1 MEEKRKQLSEHD
13 ISEAMAQLRR
23 TGKYN
28 DEVLKLVQADLEYGL
43 SRDEVDIYL
52 TRKLPIEVKR
62 KLSEALHEGCGTE
75 LVTVIADAGINTH
88 QIETAIN
95 YYNAGVPLEAIKS
108 VIAQNMNAH
117 GMKEAYKKILAQMK
131 AVQGTSEEDLA
142 KVDKTYVDSLFEEMR
157 KIVSQIGYDEKRF
170 DELNAKIKEI
180 AGGKAS
186 DKELEEL
193 YQKMADKDA
202 IISNQQD
209 NINQANSA
217 LARLRKESDE
227 KEEEKKK
234 MQETIG
240 KLNGQLADK
249 DEQIAALKDQ
259 KVEPTMQPE
268 ESEANITPPG
278 TVPLKDASGNVVYGI
293 PVHYAIAYK
302 AEGAKELEVTVI
314 ERTERKNVGFAS
326 MFAKLSFKKK
336 SRQDIVKLV
345 ASGNL
350 TPEQLQQIRIGMEK
364 KLTENQL
371 LNLINNNVPADQMK
385 EIIEIAVLENSM
397 Q

>member
-1 MEEKRKQLSEHD
+1 MEENRKQLSEHD

-52 TRKLPIEVKR
+52 MRKLPIEVKR
-62 KLSEALHEGCGTE
+62 KLSEALHEGCGVE
-75 LVTVIADAGINTH
+75 LVTVFADAGINIH

-217 LARLRKESDE
+217 LARLRRESDE

-240 KLNGQLADK
+240 KLNGQLAEK
-249 DEQIAALKDQ
+249 DEQIAALKEQRKESVTQQEERDIE
-259 KVEPTMQPE
+259 VTPT
-268 ESEANITPPG
+268 G

-302 AEGAKELEVTVI
+302 TEGAKEPEVTVI
-314 ERTERKNVGFAS
+314 ERAERKNVGFAS
-326 MFAKLSFKKK
+326 MFAKLTFKKK

-371 LNLINNNVPADQMK
+371 LNLINNNVPADQMR

-397 Q
+397 L

>member
-1 MEEKRKQLSEHD
+1 MEENRKQMSEQD
-13 ISEAMAQLRR
+13 IGEVMAQLRR
-23 TGKYN
+23 TGRYN
-28 DEVLKLVQADLEYGL
+28 DDVLKLVQADLEYGL

-52 TRKLPIEVKR
+52 MRKLPIEVKR

-75 LVTVIADAGINTH
+75 LVTVFADAGINTH

-95 YYNAGVPLEAIKS
+95 YYNAGVPFEVIKS

-117 GMKEAYKKILAQMK
+117 GMKEAYKKVLAQMK
-131 AVQGTSEEDLA
+131 AVQGTSEEDLE

-157 KIVSQIGYDEKRF
+157 KIISQIGYDEKRF
-170 DELNAKIKEI
+170 DELNVKIKEI

-217 LARLRKESDE
+217 LARLRRESDE

-240 KLNGQLADK
+240 KLNGQLLEK
-249 DEQIAALKDQ
+249 DEQIATLKEQ
-259 KVEPTMQPE
+259 KVEPTMQPA
-268 ESEANITPPG
+268 ESEASITPPG

-302 AEGAKELEVTVI
+302 AEGAKEPEVTVI

>member
-1 MEEKRKQLSEHD
+1 MEENRKQLSEHD

-52 TRKLPIEVKR
+52 MRKLPIEVKR

-75 LVTVIADAGINTH
+75 LVTVFADAGINIH

-131 AVQGTSEEDLA
+131 TVQGTSEEELA

-193 YQKMADKDA
+193 YQKMADKDV

-217 LARLRKESDE
+217 LARLRRESDE

-240 KLNGQLADK
+240 KLNGQLAEK
-249 DEQIAALKDQ
+249 DEQIAALKEQ
-259 KVEPTMQPE
+259 RKEPVVQQE
-268 ESEANITPPG
+268 ERDIEVTSPG

-302 AEGAKELEVTVI
+302 ADGAKEPEVTVI

-326 MFAKLSFKKK
+326 MFAKLSLKKK

-397 Q
+397 L

>member
-1 MEEKRKQLSEHD
+1 MEENRKQLSEHD

-52 TRKLPIEVKR
+52 MRKLPIEVKR
-62 KLSEALHEGCGTE
+62 KLSEALHEGCGAE
-75 LVTVIADAGINTH
+75 LVTVFADAEINIH

-131 AVQGTSEEDLA
+131 AVQGISEEDLA
-142 KVDKTYVDSLFEEMR
+142 KVNKTYVDSLFEEMR

-217 LARLRKESDE
+217 LARLRRESDE

-240 KLNGQLADK
+240 KLNGQLAEK
-249 DEQIAALKDQ
+249 DEQIAVLKEQ
-259 KVEPTMQPE
+259 KIEPTTQPA

-302 AEGAKELEVTVI
+302 AEGAKEPEVTVI

-397 Q
+397 L

>member
-1 MEEKRKQLSEHD
+1 MEANRKQLSEHD

-28 DEVLKLVQADLEYGL
+28 EEVLKLVQADLEYGL
-43 SRDEVDIYL
+43 SRDEVDVYL
-52 TRKLPIEVKR
+52 MRKLPIEVKH
-62 KLSEALHEGCGTE
+62 KLSEALHEGCGVE
-75 LVTVIADAGINTH
+75 LVTVFADAGINIH

-95 YYNAGVPLEAIKS
+95 YYDAGVPLEAIKS

-117 GMKEAYKKILAQMK
+117 GMKEAYKKILAQVK

-193 YQKMADKDA
+193 YQKMADKDV

-217 LARLRKESDE
+217 LARLRRESDE

-240 KLNGQLADK
+240 KLNGQLAEK
-249 DEQIAALKDQ
+249 DEQIAALKEQ
-259 KVEPTMQPE
+259 RKKPVAQQE
-268 ESEANITPPG
+268 ERDIEVTPPG
-278 TVPLKDASGNVVYGI
+278 TVPLKDASCNVVYGI

-385 EIIEIAVLENSM
+385 EIIEIAVLENSIL
-397 Q
+397 

>member
-1 MEEKRKQLSEHD
+1 MEENRKQLSAAD
-13 ISEAMAQLRR
+13 IGEVLAQLRR

-28 DEVLKLVQADLEYGL
+28 EDILKLVHADLEYGL
-43 SRDEVDIYL
+43 SREEVDIYL

-62 KLSEALHEGCGTE
+62 KLSEALHEGCGAE
-75 LVTVIADAGINTH
+75 LAIVFADAGINIH

-95 YYNAGVPLEAIKS
+95 YYNAGVPFDVIKS

-117 GMKEAYKKILAQMK
+117 GMKEAYKKVLAQMK
-131 AVQGTSEEDLA
+131 AVQGTSEEELA
-142 KVDKTYVDSLFEEMR
+142 KVDKSYVDSLFEEMR

-170 DELNAKIKEI
+170 DELNAKVKEI
-180 AGGKAS
+180 AGGKVS

-193 YQKMADKDA
+193 YQKMSDKDT

-209 NINQANSA
+209 NINQANAA
-217 LARLRKESDE
+217 LARLRRESDE

-240 KLNGQLADK
+240 KLNNQLLEK
-249 DEQIAALKDQ
+249 DEQIATLKEQ
-259 KVEPTMQPE
+259 RAESNVQQT
-268 ESEANITPPG
+268 ESETSITPPG

-302 AEGAKELEVTVI
+302 TEGAKEPEVTVI

-397 Q
+397 L

>member
-1 MEEKRKQLSEHD
+1 MEENRKQLSEHD

-43 SRDEVDIYL
+43 SRDEVDVYL
-52 TRKLPIEVKR
+52 MRKLPIEVKC
-62 KLSEALHEGCGTE
+62 KLSEALHEGCGVE
-75 LVTVIADAGINTH
+75 LVTVFADAGINIH

-170 DELNAKIKEI
+170 DELNTKIKEI

-193 YQKMADKDA
+193 YQKMADKDV

-217 LARLRKESDE
+217 LARLRRKSDE

-234 MQETIG
+234 MQEIIG
-240 KLNGQLADK
+240 KLNDQLAEK
-249 DEQIAALKDQ
+249 DEQIAALKEQ
-259 KVEPTMQPE
+259 RKEPVAQQE
-268 ESEANITPPG
+268 ERDIEVTPPG

-293 PVHYAIAYK
+293 PVHYAVAYK
-302 AEGAKELEVTVI
+302 PEGAKEPEVAVI

-397 Q
+397 L

>member
-1 MEEKRKQLSEHD
+1 MEENRKQLSDRD
-13 ISEAMAQLRR
+13 ITEAMAQLRR
-23 TGKYN
+23 TGRYN
-28 DEVLKLVQADLEYGL
+28 EDVLKLVQTDMEYGL

-52 TRKLPIEVKR
+52 TRKLPIEIKR
-62 KLSEALHEGCGTE
+62 KLSEALHEGCGVE
-75 LVTVIADAGINTH
+75 LVTVFADAGINVH
-88 QIETAIN
+88 QIETAIH
-95 YYNAGVPLEAIKS
+95 YYNAGVPFDAIKS
-108 VIAQNMNAH
+108 VIAQNLNAH

-131 AVQGTSEEDLA
+131 AVQGISEEEME
-142 KVDKTYVDSLFEEMR
+142 KVDKSYVDSLFEEMR

-170 DELNAKIKEI
+170 DELNAKIKEL
-180 AGGKAS
+180 AGGKVS

-193 YQKMADKDA
+193 YQKMSDKDA

-209 NINQANSA
+209 NINQANAA
-217 LARLRKESDE
+217 LARLRKEADE
-227 KEEEKKK
+227 KEEEKKR

-240 KLNGQLADK
+240 KLNGQLVEK
-249 DEQIAALKDQ
+249 DEQIASLKAQ
-259 KVEPTMQPE
+259 KKEPEAQPVKG
-268 ESEANITPPG
+268 EAGVTPPG
-278 TVPLKDASGNVVYGI
+278 AVQLKDASGNVVYGI

-302 AEGAKELEVTVI
+302 PEGAKEPEVTVI
-314 ERTERKNVGFAS
+314 ERTEHKNVGFAS
-326 MFAKLSFKKK
+326 MFAKLSFMKK

-350 TPEQLQQIRIGMEK
+350 TPEQLQQIRIGMGK

-397 Q
+397 L

>member
-1 MEEKRKQLSEHD
+1 MEENRKQLSEHD

-52 TRKLPIEVKR
+52 MRKLPIEVKR

-75 LVTVIADAGINTH
+75 LVTVFADAGINIH

-131 AVQGTSEEDLA
+131 TVQGTSEEELT

-157 KIVSQIGYDEKRF
+157 KIVSQIGYDERRF

-180 AGGKAS
+180 AGGEAS
-186 DKELEEL
+186 DKVLEEL

-240 KLNGQLADK
+240 KLNGQLAEK
-249 DEQIAALKDQ
+249 DEQIAALKEQ

-302 AEGAKELEVTVI
+302 PEGAKEPEVTVI
-314 ERTERKNVGFAS
+314 ERTECKNVGFAS

-397 Q
+397 L

>member
-1 MEEKRKQLSEHD
+1 MEENRTQLSEQD
-13 ISEAMAQLRR
+13 INEALALLKR

-28 DEVLKLVQADLEYGL
+28 GDELKLVQSDLEYGL

-62 KLSEALHEGCGTE
+62 KLSQAMHEGCGAE
-75 LVTVIADAGINTH
+75 LVAVFADAGINIH
-88 QIETAIN
+88 QIETAIH
-95 YYNAGVPLEAIKS
+95 YYNAGVPLDVIKS
-108 VIAQNMNAH
+108 VIAQNLNAH
-117 GMKEAYKKILAQMK
+117 GMKEAYKKVLAQMK
-131 AVQGTSEEDLA
+131 AVQGTSEEELS
-142 KVDKTYVDSLFEEMR
+142 KVDKSYVDSLFEEMR

-170 DELNAKIKEI
+170 DELNAKIKEM
-180 AGGKAS
+180 AGGKVS

-193 YQKMADKDA
+193 YQKMSDKDT

-209 NINQANSA
+209 NINQANAA
-217 LARLRKESDE
+217 LARLRRESDE

-240 KLNGQLADK
+240 KLNSQLVEK
-249 DEQIAALKDQ
+249 DEQIAALKEQ
-259 KVEPTMQPE
+259 RTEPAAMQTE
-268 ESEANITPPG
+268 NEASVTPPG

-302 AEGAKELEVTVI
+302 SEGAIEPEVTVI

-336 SRQDIVKLV
+336 SKQDIVKLV

-397 Q
+397 L

>member
-75 LVTVIADAGINTH
+75 LVTVFADAGINTH

-240 KLNGQLADK
+240 KLNGQLAEK

-259 KVEPTMQPE
+259 KVEPSMQPE
-268 ESEANITPPG
+268 ESETNITPPG

-302 AEGAKELEVTVI
+302 AEGAKEPEVTVI

>member
-1 MEEKRKQLSEHD
+1 MEENRKQMSEQD
-13 ISEAMAQLRR
+13 IGEVMAQLRR
-23 TGKYN
+23 TGRYN
-28 DEVLKLVQADLEYGL
+28 DDVLKLVQADLEYGL

-52 TRKLPIEVKR
+52 MRKLPIEVKR

-75 LVTVIADAGINTH
+75 LVTVFADAGINTH

-95 YYNAGVPLEAIKS
+95 YYNAGVPFEVIKS

-117 GMKEAYKKILAQMK
+117 GMKEAYKKVLAQMK
-131 AVQGTSEEDLA
+131 AVQGTSEEDLE

-217 LARLRKESDE
+217 LARLRSESDE

-240 KLNGQLADK
+240 KLNGQLLEK
-249 DEQIAALKDQ
+249 DEQIATLKEQ
-259 KVEPTMQPE
+259 KVAPTMQPA
-268 ESEANITPPG
+268 ESEASITPPG
-278 TVPLKDASGNVVYGI
+278 TVPLKDASGNMVYGI

-302 AEGAKELEVTVI
+302 AEGAKEPEVTVI

>member
-1 MEEKRKQLSEHD
+1 MGENRKQMSEQD
-13 ISEAMAQLRR
+13 IGEVMAQLRR
-23 TGKYN
+23 TGRYN
-28 DEVLKLVQADLEYGL
+28 DDVLKLVQADLEYGL

-52 TRKLPIEVKR
+52 MRKLPIEVKR

-75 LVTVIADAGINTH
+75 LVTVFADAGINTH

-95 YYNAGVPLEAIKS
+95 YYNAGVPFEVIKS

-117 GMKEAYKKILAQMK
+117 GMKEAYKKVLAQMK
-131 AVQGTSEEDLA
+131 AVQGTSEEDLE

-217 LARLRKESDE
+217 LARLRRESDE

-240 KLNGQLADK
+240 KLNGQLLEK
-249 DEQIAALKDQ
+249 DEQIAALKEQ
-259 KVEPTMQPE
+259 KVEPTMQPA
-268 ESEANITPPG
+268 ESEASITPPG

-302 AEGAKELEVTVI
+302 AEGAKEPEVTVI

>member
-1 MEEKRKQLSEHD
+1 MEENRKQMSEQD
-13 ISEAMAQLRR
+13 IGEVMAQLRR
-23 TGKYN
+23 TGRYN
-28 DEVLKLVQADLEYGL
+28 DDVLKLVQADLEYGL

-52 TRKLPIEVKR
+52 MRKLPIEVKR
-62 KLSEALHEGCGTE
+62 KLSEALHEGCGKE
-75 LVTVIADAGINTH
+75 LVTVFADAGINTH

-95 YYNAGVPLEAIKS
+95 YYNAGVPFEVIKS

-117 GMKEAYKKILAQMK
+117 GMKEAYKKVLAQMK
-131 AVQGTSEEDLA
+131 AVQGTSEEDLE

-217 LARLRKESDE
+217 LARLRRESDE

-240 KLNGQLADK
+240 KLNGQLLEK

-259 KVEPTMQPE
+259 KVEPTMQPA
-268 ESEANITPPG
+268 ESEASITPPG

-302 AEGAKELEVTVI
+302 AEGAKEPEVTVI

>member
-1 MEEKRKQLSEHD
+1 MEENRKQMSEQD
-13 ISEAMAQLRR
+13 IGEVMAQLRR
-23 TGKYN
+23 TGRYN
-28 DEVLKLVQADLEYGL
+28 DDVLKLVQADLKYGL

-52 TRKLPIEVKR
+52 MRKLPIEVKR

-75 LVTVIADAGINTH
+75 LVTVFADAGINTH

-95 YYNAGVPLEAIKS
+95 YYNAGVPFEVIKS

-117 GMKEAYKKILAQMK
+117 GMKEAYKKVLAQMK
-131 AVQGTSEEDLA
+131 AVQGTSEEDLE

-217 LARLRKESDE
+217 LARLRRESDE

-240 KLNGQLADK
+240 KLNGQLLEK
-249 DEQIAALKDQ
+249 DEQIATLKEQ
-259 KVEPTMQPE
+259 KVEPTMQPAE
-268 ESEANITPPG
+268 GEASITPPG
-278 TVPLKDASGNVVYGI
+278 TVPLKDASGNMVYGI

-302 AEGAKELEVTVI
+302 AEGAKEPEVTVI

>member
-75 LVTVIADAGINTH
+75 LVTVFADAGINTH

-240 KLNGQLADK
+240 KLNGQLAEK

-259 KVEPTMQPE
+259 KVEPSMQPE

-302 AEGAKELEVTVI
+302 AEGAKEPEVTVI

>member
-1 MEEKRKQLSEHD
+1 MEENRKQLSEHD

-52 TRKLPIEVKR
+52 MRKLPIEVKR

-75 LVTVIADAGINTH
+75 IVTIFADAGINIH

-131 AVQGTSEEDLA
+131 TVQGTSEEELA

-157 KIVSQIGYDEKRF
+157 KIVSQIGYDERRF

-217 LARLRKESDE
+217 LARLRRESDE

-240 KLNGQLADK
+240 KLNGQLAEK
-249 DEQIAALKDQ
+249 DEQIAALKVQ
-259 KVEPTMQPE
+259 KVEPTTQPS
-268 ESEANITPPG
+268 ESEASITALG

-293 PVHYAIAYK
+293 PVHYAVAYK
-302 AEGAKELEVTVI
+302 PEGAKEPEVTVI
-314 ERTERKNVGFAS
+314 ERTERKNVGFTS

-397 Q
+397 L

>member
-1 MEEKRKQLSEHD
+1 MEENRKQLSEHD

-75 LVTVIADAGINTH
+75 LVTVFADAGINTH

-95 YYNAGVPLEAIKS
+95 YYNAGVPLEAIKT

-240 KLNGQLADK
+240 KLNGQLAEK

-302 AEGAKELEVTVI
+302 AEGAKEPEVTVI

>member
-1 MEEKRKQLSEHD
+1 MEENRKQMSEQD
-13 ISEAMAQLRR
+13 IGEVMAQLRR
-23 TGKYN
+23 TGRYN
-28 DEVLKLVQADLEYGL
+28 DDVLKLVQADLEYGL

-52 TRKLPIEVKR
+52 MRKLPIEVKR

-75 LVTVIADAGINTH
+75 LVTVFADAGINTH

-95 YYNAGVPLEAIKS
+95 YYNAGVPFEVIKS

-117 GMKEAYKKILAQMK
+117 GMKEAYKKVLAQMK
-131 AVQGTSEEDLA
+131 AVQGTSEEDLE

-217 LARLRKESDE
+217 LARLRRESDE

-240 KLNGQLADK
+240 KLNGQLLEK
-249 DEQIAALKDQ
+249 DEQIAALKEQ
-259 KVEPTMQPE
+259 KVEPTMQPA
-268 ESEANITPPG
+268 ESEASITPPG

-302 AEGAKELEVTVI
+302 AEGAKEPEVTVI

>member
-1 MEEKRKQLSEHD
+1 MEESRKQLSERD

-28 DEVLKLVQADLEYGL
+28 EEVLKLVQADLEYGL

-52 TRKLPIEVKR
+52 MRKLPIEVKR
-62 KLSEALHEGCGTE
+62 KLSQALHEGCGVE
-75 LVTVIADAGINTH
+75 LVTVFADAGINTH

-95 YYNAGVPLEAIKS
+95 YYNAGVPFDAIKS

-117 GMKEAYKKILAQMK
+117 GMKEAYKKILVQMK
-131 AVQGTSEEDLA
+131 AVQGTSEEDMA
-142 KVDKTYVDSLFEEMR
+142 NVNKSYVDSLFEEMR

-180 AGGKAS
+180 AGGKTS

-193 YQKMADKDA
+193 YQKMSDKDT

-209 NINQANSA
+209 NINQANAA
-217 LARLRKESDE
+217 LARLRRESDE

-240 KLNGQLADK
+240 KLNSQLVEK
-249 DEQIAALKDQ
+249 DEQIAALKEQ
-259 KVEPTMQPE
+259 RKEPVVQQVETD
-268 ESEANITPPG
+268 AKATPPG
-278 TVPLKDASGNVVYGI
+278 TVPLKDASGNVIYGI

-302 AEGAKELEVTVI
+302 SEDAKEPEVTVI
-314 ERTERKNVGFAS
+314 ERTERKNAGFAS

-397 Q
+397 L

>member
-1 MEEKRKQLSEHD
+1 MEENRKQLSEHD

-52 TRKLPIEVKR
+52 MRKLPIEVKR
-62 KLSEALHEGCGTE
+62 KLSEALHEGCGVE
-75 LVTVIADAGINTH
+75 LVTIFADAGINIH

-131 AVQGTSEEDLA
+131 AVQGISEEDLA
-142 KVDKTYVDSLFEEMR
+142 KVDKMYVDSLFEEMR

-180 AGGKAS
+180 AGGKTS

-193 YQKMADKDA
+193 YQKMSDKDT

-209 NINQANSA
+209 NINQANAA
-217 LARLRKESDE
+217 LARLRRESDE

-240 KLNGQLADK
+240 KLNSQLVEK
-249 DEQIAALKDQ
+249 DEQIAALKEQ
-259 KVEPTMQPE
+259 RKEPVVQQVETDA
-268 ESEANITPPG
+268 EATPPG

-302 AEGAKELEVTVI
+302 AEGEKEPEVTVI
-314 ERTERKNVGFAS
+314 ERTERKNVGFTS

-397 Q
+397 L

>member
-1 MEEKRKQLSEHD
+1 MEENRKQMSEQD
-13 ISEAMAQLRR
+13 IGEVMAQLRR
-23 TGKYN
+23 TGRYN
-28 DEVLKLVQADLEYGL
+28 DDVLKLVQADLEYGL

-52 TRKLPIEVKR
+52 MRKLPIEVKR
-62 KLSEALHEGCGTE
+62 KLSEALHEGCGTG
-75 LVTVIADAGINTH
+75 LVTVFADAGINTH

-95 YYNAGVPLEAIKS
+95 YYNAGVPFEVIKS

-117 GMKEAYKKILAQMK
+117 GMKEAYKKVLAQMK
-131 AVQGTSEEDLA
+131 AVQGTSEEDLE

-180 AGGKAS
+180 AGGKAT

-217 LARLRKESDE
+217 LARLRRESDE

-240 KLNGQLADK
+240 KLNGQLLEK
-249 DEQIAALKDQ
+249 DEQIATLKEQ
-259 KVEPTMQPE
+259 KVEPTIQPA
-268 ESEANITPPG
+268 ESEASITPPG

-302 AEGAKELEVTVI
+302 AEGAKEPEVTVI

-350 TPEQLQQIRIGMEK
+350 TPEQLVQIRIGIEK

-371 LNLINNNVPADQMK
+371 INLINNNVPADQMK

>member
-1 MEEKRKQLSEHD
+1 MEENRKQMSEQD
-13 ISEAMAQLRR
+13 IGEVMAQLRR
-23 TGKYN
+23 TGRYN
-28 DEVLKLVQADLEYGL
+28 DDVLKLVQADLEYGL

-52 TRKLPIEVKR
+52 MRKLPIEVKR

-75 LVTVIADAGINTH
+75 LVTVFADAGINTH

-95 YYNAGVPLEAIKS
+95 YYNAGVPFEVIKS

-117 GMKEAYKKILAQMK
+117 GMKEAYKKVLAQMK
-131 AVQGTSEEDLA
+131 AVQGTSEEDLE

-217 LARLRKESDE
+217 LARLRRESDE

-240 KLNGQLADK
+240 KLNGQLLEK

-259 KVEPTMQPE
+259 KVEPTMQPA
-268 ESEANITPPG
+268 ESEASITPPG

-302 AEGAKELEVTVI
+302 AEGAKEPEVTVI

>member
-1 MEEKRKQLSEHD
+1 MEENRKQLSEQD
-13 ISEAMAQLRR
+13 INEVLAQLRR
-23 TGKYN
+23 TGRYN
-28 DEVLKLVQADLEYGL
+28 EDVLKLVQADLEYGL

-62 KLSEALHEGCGTE
+62 KLSEALHEGCGAE
-75 LVTVIADAGINTH
+75 LVMVFADAGINIH

-95 YYNAGVPLEAIKS
+95 YYNAGVPFDVIKS

-117 GMKEAYKKILAQMK
+117 GMKEAYKKVLAQMK
-131 AVQGTSEEDLA
+131 AVQGTSEEELA
-142 KVDKTYVDSLFEEMR
+142 KVDKSYVDSLFEEMR

-180 AGGKAS
+180 SGGKVS

-193 YQKMADKDA
+193 YQKMSDKDA

-209 NINQANSA
+209 NINQANAA
-217 LARLRKESDE
+217 LARLRKETDE
-227 KEEEKKK
+227 REEEKKK

-240 KLNGQLADK
+240 KLNNQLVEK
-249 DEQIAALKDQ
+249 DEQIAALKEQ
-259 KVEPTMQPE
+259 RVEPNEQSTE
-268 ESEANITPPG
+268 NEASVTPPG

-302 AEGAKELEVTVI
+302 TEGAKEPEVTVL

-326 MFAKLSFKKK
+326 MLAKLSFKKK

-397 Q
+397 L

>member
-1 MEEKRKQLSEHD
+1 MEENRKQLSEHD

-52 TRKLPIEVKR
+52 MRKLPIEVKR
-62 KLSEALHEGCGTE
+62 KLSEALHEGCGVE
-75 LVTVIADAGINTH
+75 LVTVFADAGINIH

-131 AVQGTSEEDLA
+131 AVQGISEEDLA
-142 KVDKTYVDSLFEEMR
+142 KVNKTYVDSLFEEMR

-217 LARLRKESDE
+217 LARLRRESDE

-240 KLNGQLADK
+240 KLNGQLAEK
-249 DEQIAALKDQ
+249 DEQIAALKEQ
-259 KVEPTMQPE
+259 RKEPVVQQE
-268 ESEANITPPG
+268 ERDIEVTSPG

-302 AEGAKELEVTVI
+302 AEEAKEPEVTVI

-397 Q
+397 L

>member
-1 MEEKRKQLSEHD
+1 MEENRKQLSEHD

-52 TRKLPIEVKR
+52 MRKLPIEVKR

-75 LVTVIADAGINTH
+75 LVTVFADAGINIH

-131 AVQGTSEEDLA
+131 TVQGTSEEELA

-217 LARLRKESDE
+217 LARLRRESDE

-240 KLNGQLADK
+240 KLNGQLAEK
-249 DEQIAALKDQ
+249 DEQIAILKEQ
-259 KVEPTMQPE
+259 KIEPTTQPA

-302 AEGAKELEVTVI
+302 ADGAKEPEVTVI

-397 Q
+397 L

>member
-1 MEEKRKQLSEHD
+1 MEENRKQLSEHD

-52 TRKLPIEVKR
+52 MRKLPIEVKR

-75 LVTVIADAGINTH
+75 LVTVFADAGINIH

-131 AVQGTSEEDLA
+131 TVQGTSEEELA

-217 LARLRKESDE
+217 LARLRRESDE

-240 KLNGQLADK
+240 KLNGQLAEK
-249 DEQIAALKDQ
+249 DEQIAILKEQ
-259 KVEPTMQPE
+259 KIEPTTQPA

-302 AEGAKELEVTVI
+302 ADGAKEPEVTVI

-326 MFAKLSFKKK
+326 MFAKLSLKKK

-397 Q
+397 L

>member
-1 MEEKRKQLSEHD
+1 MEENRKQLSEHD

-52 TRKLPIEVKR
+52 MRKLPIEVKR
-62 KLSEALHEGCGTE
+62 KLSEALHEGCGVE
-75 LVTVIADAGINTH
+75 LVTVFADAGINIH

-131 AVQGTSEEDLA
+131 AVQGISEEDLA
-142 KVDKTYVDSLFEEMR
+142 KVNKTYVDSLFEEMR

-193 YQKMADKDA
+193 YQKMADKDV

-217 LARLRKESDE
+217 LARLRRESDE

-240 KLNGQLADK
+240 KLNGQLAEK
-249 DEQIAALKDQ
+249 DEQIAALKEQ
-259 KVEPTMQPE
+259 RKEPVVQQE
-268 ESEANITPPG
+268 ERDIEVTSPG

-302 AEGAKELEVTVI
+302 AEEAKEPEVTVI
-314 ERTERKNVGFAS
+314 ERTERKNAGFAS
-326 MFAKLSFKKK
+326 MFAKFSFKKK

-397 Q
+397 L

>member
-1 MEEKRKQLSEHD
+1 MEENRKQMSEQD
-13 ISEAMAQLRR
+13 IGEVMAQLRR
-23 TGKYN
+23 TGRYN
-28 DEVLKLVQADLEYGL
+28 DDVLKLVQADLEYGL

-52 TRKLPIEVKR
+52 MRKLPIEVKR

-75 LVTVIADAGINTH
+75 LVTVFADAGINTH

-95 YYNAGVPLEAIKS
+95 YYNAGVPFEVIKS

-117 GMKEAYKKILAQMK
+117 GMKEAYKKVLAQMK
-131 AVQGTSEEDLA
+131 AVQGTSEEDLE

-170 DELNAKIKEI
+170 DELNVKIKEI

-217 LARLRKESDE
+217 LARLRRESDE

-240 KLNGQLADK
+240 KLNGQLLEK
-249 DEQIAALKDQ
+249 DEQIAALKEQ
-259 KVEPTMQPE
+259 KVEPTMQPA
-268 ESEANITPPG
+268 ESEASITPPG

-302 AEGAKELEVTVI
+302 AEGAKEPEVTVI

>member
-371 LNLINNNVPADQMK
+371 LNLINNNVPAEQMK